1 MTGSATKT
9 GIFSKVKLKDAKDRR
24 KEKQNT
30 LNLSIKA
37 LVCLEGNKTKRWL
50 ETMKLS
56 AKKN

>member
-1 MTGSATKT
+1 MTDSATKT